1 MTLSRVPE
9 PGMIGLLVA
18 GLGLL
23 VAGLGLIPLL
33 ARRRRPTVV

>member
-1 MTLSRVPE
+1 
-9 PGMIGLLVA
+9 MIGLLVA